1 MKPMS
6 QNLMKIPFSPSR
18 VFIIQLCNWPNSA
31 RSEFKMNR
39 SRKDFSL
46 LSPLTFNF
54 VVWFDI
60 SVT

>member
-39 SRKDFSL
+39 SRKDL
-46 LSPLTFNF
+46 LTSIPIDF
-54 VVWFDI
+54 
-60 SVT
+60 